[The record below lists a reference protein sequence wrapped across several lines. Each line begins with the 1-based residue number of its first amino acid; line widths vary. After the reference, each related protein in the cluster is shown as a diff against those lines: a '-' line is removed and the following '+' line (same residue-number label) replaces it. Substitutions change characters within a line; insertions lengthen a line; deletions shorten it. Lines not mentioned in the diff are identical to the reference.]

1 MYLFNNKGIK
11 PNLCFWDFIFN
22 FEHIQ
27 LTRPWNKNIRGI
39 TIFLLS
45 RF

>member
-1 MYLFNNKGIK
+1 MYFFNNKGIK
-11 PNLCFWDFIFN
+11 LNLCFWDFIFN

-39 TIFLLS
+39 TISLLS